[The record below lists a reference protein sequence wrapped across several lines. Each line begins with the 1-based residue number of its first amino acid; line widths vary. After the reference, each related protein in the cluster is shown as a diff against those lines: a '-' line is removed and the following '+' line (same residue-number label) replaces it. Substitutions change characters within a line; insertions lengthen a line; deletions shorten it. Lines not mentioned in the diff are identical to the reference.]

1 MKQPMRIAIAGLGT
15 VGAEVARQLIH
26 ENALDARITAV
37 SARNASRDRG
47 FSMDGIDFVNDPVAL
62 AARDDVDVVIEL
74 IGGEDGPALA
84 LVEAAIA
91 HGKPVITANKALLAR
106 HGRRVVAA
114 AEKAG
119 VALAAEAAVAG
130 GIPCLKMLREGLAGN
145 RVSRISG
152 ILNGTCNYIL
162 TTMEATGRDF
172 DDVLKE
178 AQDLGYAEADPGFD
192 IDGIDAAH
200 KLALLAAIG
209 FGIEP
214 EFDAISITGIT
225 AVKPVDIRCA
235 ADLGYVIRLIGLAEK
250 EGEGVRMSVEPTMVP
265 IHSALAKVDGPLNA
279 VSVDA
284 EPVGTI
290 TAIGPGAGAGATASA
305 VLADLADLIG
315 GRSARFFG
323 TPADALKSGGAVT
336 SVSTAVSRYYAN
348 LTVYD
353 RPGVLADV
361 TAVLRD
367 AEISVE
373 SILQQGRADDGSN
386 GSVPVVIT
394 THETTAKAMAHAI
407 DLIADLDAVIG
418 RPAVMAIAAS
428 GDDS

>member
-1 MKQPMRIAIAGLGT
+1 MRIAIAGLGT

-26 ENALDARITAV
+26 ENALDATITAV

-62 AARDDVDVVIEL
+62 AMREDVDVVVEL

-91 HGKPVITANKALLAR
+91 NGKPLITANKALLAR
-106 HGRRVVAA
+106 HGSHVAA
-114 AEKAG
+114 SAEAAS
-119 VALAAEAAVAG
+119 VSIAAEAAVAG
-130 GIPCLKMLREGLAGN
+130 GIPCLKMIREGLAGN
-145 RVSRISG
+145 RISRISG

-200 KLALLAAIG
+200 KLALLSAIG

-214 EFDAISITGIT
+214 DFDAIRITGIR
-225 AVKPVDIRCA
+225 AVKSVDIRCA
-235 ADLGYVIRLIGLAEK
+235 ADLGYVIRLIGTAER
-250 EGEGVRMSVEPTMVP
+250 EAGGIRMTVAPTMVP
-265 IHSALAKVDGPLNA
+265 QHSALAKVDGPLNA
-279 VSVDA
+279 VSMDA
-284 EPVGTI
+284 EPVGNI

-305 VLADLADLIG
+305 VLADLADMID

-323 TPADALKSGGAVT
+323 APAAALKSGGAVT
-336 SVSTAVSRYYAN
+336 SASTAISRFYAN
-348 LTVYD
+348 LTVFD
-353 RPGVLADV
+353 RSGVLADI

-367 AEISVE
+367 AAISVE
-373 SILQQGRADDGSN
+373 SILQHGRADDGSD

-394 THETTAKAMAHAI
+394 THETTADTMARAI
-407 DLIADLDAVIG
+407 DAIAELDSVIG
-418 RPAVMAIAAS
+418 MPTVMAIAAS

>member
-1 MKQPMRIAIAGLGT
+1 MRIAIAGLGT

-26 ENALDARITAV
+26 ENALDATITAV

-62 AARDDVDVVIEL
+62 AMREDVDVVIEL

-91 HGKPVITANKALLAR
+91 NGKPLITANKALLAR
-106 HGRRVVAA
+106 HGSQVAA
-114 AEKAG
+114 SAE
-119 VALAAEAAVAG
+119 VASVSIAAEAAVAG
-130 GIPCLKMLREGLAGN
+130 GIPCLKMIREGLAGN
-145 RVSRISG
+145 RISRISG

-162 TTMEATGRDF
+162 TTMEATGREF
-172 DDVLKE
+172 DVVLKE

-200 KLALLAAIG
+200 KLALLSAIG

-214 EFDAISITGIT
+214 DFDAIRITGIR
-225 AVKPVDIRCA
+225 AVKSVDIRCA
-235 ADLGYVIRLIGLAEK
+235 ADLGYVIRLIGTAER
-250 EGEGVRMSVEPTMVP
+250 EADGIRMTVAPTMVP
-265 IHSALAKVDGPLNA
+265 QHSALAKVDGPLNA

-284 EPVGTI
+284 EPVGNI

-305 VLADLADLIG
+305 VLADLSDLID

-323 TPADALKSGGAVT
+323 VPAAALKSGGAVT
-336 SVSTAVSRYYAN
+336 SASTAISRFYAN
-348 LTVYD
+348 LTVFD
-353 RPGVLADV
+353 RSGVLADI

-367 AEISVE
+367 AAISVE
-373 SILQQGRADDGSN
+373 SILQHGRADDGSD

-394 THETTAKAMAHAI
+394 THETTADTMARAI
-407 DLIADLDAVIG
+407 DAIAELDSVIG
-418 RPAVMAIAAS
+418 MPTVMAIAAS

>member
-1 MKQPMRIAIAGLGT
+1 MRIAIAGLGT

-26 ENALDARITAV
+26 ENALPASITAV

-62 AARDDVDVVIEL
+62 AARDDVDAVIEL

-106 HGRRVVAA
+106 HGRRIVAE

-119 VALAAEAAVAG
+119 VALAAEASVAG
-130 GIPCLKMLREGLAGN
+130 GIPCLKMIREGLAGN
-145 RVSRISG
+145 RINRISG

-192 IDGIDAAH
+192 IDGVDAAH

-214 EFDAISITGIT
+214 DFDAIRISGIR
-225 AVKPVDIRCA
+225 AVTPVDIRCA
-235 ADLGYVIRLIGLAEK
+235 SDLGYVIRLIGQAER
-250 EGEGVRMSVEPTMVP
+250 EQDGIRMSVEPTMVAVN
-265 IHSALAKVDGPLNA
+265 SALAKVDGALNA

-284 EPVGTI
+284 DPVGSI

-305 VLADLADLIG
+305 VLADLADLID
-315 GRSARFFG
+315 GRTARFFG
-323 TPADALKSGGAVT
+323 YPAESLVANGGIT
-336 SVSTAVSRYYAN
+336 TASSATSRYYAN
-348 LTVYD
+348 LSVYD

-367 AEISVE
+367 AAISVE
-373 SILQQGRADDGSN
+373 SILQHGRAAEGGDGS
-386 GSVPVVIT
+386 VTVVIT
-394 THETTAKAMAHAI
+394 THETTADAMVGAVEAI
-407 DLIADLDAVIG
+407 AGLDSVISA
-418 RPAVMAIAAS
+418 PAVMKIAAG

>member
-1 MKQPMRIAIAGLGT
+1 MRIAIAGLGT

-26 ENALDARITAV
+26 ENALDATITAV

-62 AARDDVDVVIEL
+62 AMREDVDVVVEL

-84 LVEAAIA
+84 LVEAASA
-91 HGKPVITANKALLAR
+91 NGKPVITAKKALLAR
-106 HGRRVVAA
+106 HGSHVAA
-114 AEKAG
+114 SAEAAA
-119 VALAAEAAVAG
+119 VSIAAEAAVAG
-130 GIPCLKMLREGLAGN
+130 GIPCLKMIREGLAGN
-145 RVSRISG
+145 RISRISG

-192 IDGIDAAH
+192 IDGVDAAH

-214 EFDAISITGIT
+214 DFEAIRITGIR
-225 AVKPVDIRCA
+225 AVKSVDIRCA
-235 ADLGYVIRLIGLAEK
+235 ADLGYVIRLIGTAEREA
-250 EGEGVRMSVEPTMVP
+250 EGIRMTVEPTMVP
-265 IHSALAKVDGPLNA
+265 QHSALAKVDGPLNA

-284 EPVGTI
+284 EPVGSI

-305 VLADLADLIG
+305 VLADLADMVD
-315 GRSARFFG
+315 GRCARFFG
-323 TPADALKSGGAVT
+323 TPAAALKSGGAVT
-336 SVSTAVSRYYAN
+336 SASTAISRFYAN
-348 LTVYD
+348 LTVFD
-353 RPGVLADV
+353 RSGVLADI

-367 AEISVE
+367 AAISVE
-373 SILQQGRADDGSN
+373 SILQHGRADDGSD

-394 THETTAKAMAHAI
+394 THETTADTMARAI
-407 DLIADLDAVIG
+407 DAIAELDSVIG
-418 RPAVMAIAAS
+418 MPTVMKIAAS

>member
-1 MKQPMRIAIAGLGT
+1 MRIAIAGLGT

-26 ENALDARITAV
+26 ENALGARVTAV

-47 FSMDGIDFVNDPVAL
+47 FSMEGVTFVNDPVAL
-62 AARDDVDVVIEL
+62 AARDDVDAVIEL

-91 HGKPVITANKALLAR
+91 QGKPVISANKALLAR
-106 HGRRVVAA
+106 HGQRVVAA
-114 AEKAG
+114 AEEAG

-130 GIPCLKMLREGLAGN
+130 GIPCLKMIREGLAGN
-145 RVSRISG
+145 RINRISG

-162 TTMEATGRDF
+162 TTMEKTGRGF

-209 FGIEP
+209 FGIAPDTE
-214 EFDAISITGIT
+214 AISITGIR

-235 ADLGYVIRLIGLAEK
+235 ADLGYVIRLIGVAER
-250 EGEGVRMSVEPTMVP
+250 EDGGIRMSVEPTMVP
-265 IHSALAKVDGPLNA
+265 HHSALAKVDGPLNA

-305 VLADLADLIG
+305 VLADLADLID

-323 TPADALKSGGAVT
+323 APAATLAAGGAVT

-348 LTVYD
+348 LSVYD

-367 AEISVE
+367 AAISVE
-373 SILQQGRADDGSN
+373 SILQHGRADDGSD

-394 THETTAKAMAHAI
+394 THETTADAMARAI
-407 DLIADLDAVIG
+407 EAIADLDSVIG
-418 RPAVMAIAAS
+418 RPAVMAIAAG

>member
-1 MKQPMRIAIAGLGT
+1 MRIAIAGLGT

-26 ENALDARITAV
+26 ENALDATITV
-37 SARNASRDRG
+37 SARNANRDRG

-62 AARDDVDVVIEL
+62 AMREDVDVVVEL

-91 HGKPVITANKALLAR
+91 NGKPVITANKALLAR
-106 HGRRVVAA
+106 HGSHVAA
-114 AEKAG
+114 SAEAAA
-119 VALAAEAAVAG
+119 VSIAAEAAVAG
-130 GIPCLKMLREGLAGN
+130 GIPCLKMIREGLAGN
-145 RVSRISG
+145 RISRISG

-192 IDGIDAAH
+192 IDGVDAAH
-200 KLALLAAIG
+200 KLALLSAIG

-214 EFDAISITGIT
+214 DFDAIRITGIR
-225 AVKPVDIRCA
+225 AVKSVDIRCA
-235 ADLGYVIRLIGLAEK
+235 ADLGYVIRLIGTAER
-250 EGEGVRMSVEPTMVP
+250 EADGIRMTVEPTMVP
-265 IHSALAKVDGPLNA
+265 QHSALAKVDGPLNA

-284 EPVGTI
+284 EPVGNI

-305 VLADLADLIG
+305 VLADLADMID
-315 GRSARFFG
+315 GRSTRFFG
-323 TPADALKSGGAVT
+323 TPAAALKSGGAVT
-336 SVSTAVSRYYAN
+336 SASTAISRFYAN

-353 RPGVLADV
+353 RSGVLADI

-367 AEISVE
+367 AAISVE
-373 SILQQGRADDGSN
+373 SILQHGRADDGSD

-394 THETTAKAMAHAI
+394 THETTADTMARAI
-407 DLIADLDAVIG
+407 DAIAELDSVIG
-418 RPAVMAIAAS
+418 MPTVMAIAAS

>member
-1 MKQPMRIAIAGLGT
+1 MRIAIAGLGT

-26 ENALDARITAV
+26 ENALVATITAV
-37 SARNASRDRG
+37 SARNANRDRG

-62 AARDDVDVVIEL
+62 AMREDVDVVVEL

-91 HGKPVITANKALLAR
+91 NGKPVITANKALLAR
-106 HGRRVVAA
+106 HGSHVAA
-114 AEKAG
+114 SAEAAA
-119 VALAAEAAVAG
+119 VSIAAEAAVAG
-130 GIPCLKMLREGLAGN
+130 GIPCLKMIREGLAGN
-145 RVSRISG
+145 RISRISG

-192 IDGIDAAH
+192 IDGVDAAH
-200 KLALLAAIG
+200 KLALLSAIG

-214 EFDAISITGIT
+214 DFDAIRITGIR
-225 AVKPVDIRCA
+225 AVKSVDIRCA
-235 ADLGYVIRLIGLAEK
+235 ADLGYVIRLIGTAER
-250 EGEGVRMSVEPTMVP
+250 EAGGIRMTVEPTMVP
-265 IHSALAKVDGPLNA
+265 QHSALAKVDGPLNA

-284 EPVGTI
+284 EPVGNI

-305 VLADLADLIG
+305 VLADLADMID

-323 TPADALKSGGAVT
+323 TPAAALKSGGAVT
-336 SVSTAVSRYYAN
+336 SASTAISRFYAN

-353 RPGVLADV
+353 RSGVLADI

-367 AEISVE
+367 AAISVE
-373 SILQQGRADDGSN
+373 SILQHGRADDGSD

-394 THETTAKAMAHAI
+394 THETTADTMARAI
-407 DLIADLDAVIG
+407 DAIAELDSVIG
-418 RPAVMAIAAS
+418 MPTVMAIAAS

>member
-1 MKQPMRIAIAGLGT
+1 MRIAIAGLGT

-26 ENALDARITAV
+26 ENALDATITAV

-62 AARDDVDVVIEL
+62 AMREDVDVVVEL

-91 HGKPVITANKALLAR
+91 NGKPLITANKALLAR
-106 HGRRVVAA
+106 HGSHVAA
-114 AEKAG
+114 SAEAAA
-119 VALAAEAAVAG
+119 VSIAAEAAVAG
-130 GIPCLKMLREGLAGN
+130 GIPCLKMIREGLAGN
-145 RVSRISG
+145 RISRISG

-200 KLALLAAIG
+200 KLALLSAIG

-214 EFDAISITGIT
+214 DFDAIRITGIR
-225 AVKPVDIRCA
+225 AVKSVDIRCA
-235 ADLGYVIRLIGLAEK
+235 ADLGYVIRLIGTAER
-250 EGEGVRMSVEPTMVP
+250 EAGGIRMTVAPTMVP
-265 IHSALAKVDGPLNA
+265 QHSALAKVDGPLNA

-284 EPVGTI
+284 EPVGNI

-305 VLADLADLIG
+305 VLADLADMID

-323 TPADALKSGGAVT
+323 APAAALKSGGAVT
-336 SVSTAVSRYYAN
+336 SASTAISRFYAN
-348 LTVYD
+348 LTVFD
-353 RPGVLADV
+353 RSGVLADI

-367 AEISVE
+367 AAISVE
-373 SILQQGRADDGSN
+373 SILQHGRADDGSD

-394 THETTAKAMAHAI
+394 THETTADTMARAI
-407 DLIADLDAVIG
+407 DAIAELDSVIG
-418 RPAVMAIAAS
+418 MPTVMAIAAS

>member
-1 MKQPMRIAIAGLGT
+1 MRIAIAGLGT

-26 ENALDARITAV
+26 ENALDATITAV

-62 AARDDVDVVIEL
+62 AMREDVDVVIEL

-91 HGKPVITANKALLAR
+91 NGKPVITANKALLAR
-106 HGRRVVAA
+106 HGNKIAAA
-114 AEKAG
+114 AEAAS
-119 VALAAEAAVAG
+119 VSIAAEAAVAG
-130 GIPCLKMLREGLAGN
+130 GIPCLKMIREGLAGN
-145 RVSRISG
+145 RISRISG

-192 IDGIDAAH
+192 IDGVDAAH

-214 EFDAISITGIT
+214 DFEAIRITGIR
-225 AVKPVDIRCA
+225 AVKSVDIRCA
-235 ADLGYVIRLIGLAEK
+235 ADLGYVIRLIGTAEREA
-250 EGEGVRMSVEPTMVP
+250 EGIRMTVEPTMVP
-265 IHSALAKVDGPLNA
+265 QHSALAKVDGPLNA

-284 EPVGTI
+284 EPVGSI

-305 VLADLADLIG
+305 VLADLADMID
-315 GRSARFFG
+315 GRCARFFG
-323 TPADALKSGGAVT
+323 TPAAALKSGGAVT
-336 SVSTAVSRYYAN
+336 SASTAISRFYAN
-348 LTVYD
+348 LTVFD
-353 RPGVLADV
+353 RSGVLADI

-367 AEISVE
+367 AAISVE
-373 SILQQGRADDGSN
+373 SILQHGRADDGSD

-394 THETTAKAMAHAI
+394 THETTADTMARAI
-407 DLIADLDAVIG
+407 DAIAELDSVIG
-418 RPAVMAIAAS
+418 MPTVMKIAAS

>member
-1 MKQPMRIAIAGLGT
+1 MRIAIAGLGT

-26 ENALDARITAV
+26 ENALDATITAV

-62 AARDDVDVVIEL
+62 AMREDVDVVVEL

-91 HGKPVITANKALLAR
+91 NGKPLITANKALLAR
-106 HGRRVVAA
+106 HGRQVAA
-114 AEKAG
+114 SAEAAS
-119 VALAAEAAVAG
+119 VSIAAEAAVAG
-130 GIPCLKMLREGLAGN
+130 GIPCLKMIREGLAGN
-145 RVSRISG
+145 RISRISG

-200 KLALLAAIG
+200 KLALLSAIG

-214 EFDAISITGIT
+214 DFDAIRITGIR
-225 AVKPVDIRCA
+225 AVKSVDIRCA
-235 ADLGYVIRLIGLAEK
+235 ADLGYVIRLIGTAER
-250 EGEGVRMSVEPTMVP
+250 EADGIRMTVAPTMVP
-265 IHSALAKVDGPLNA
+265 QHSALAKVDGPLNA

-284 EPVGTI
+284 EPVGNI

-305 VLADLADLIG
+305 VLADLADMID

-323 TPADALKSGGAVT
+323 APAAALKSGGAVT
-336 SVSTAVSRYYAN
+336 SASTAISRFYAN
-348 LTVYD
+348 LTVFD
-353 RPGVLADV
+353 RSGVLADI

-367 AEISVE
+367 AAISVE
-373 SILQQGRADDGSN
+373 SILQHGRADDGSD

-394 THETTAKAMAHAI
+394 THETTADTMARAI
-407 DLIADLDAVIG
+407 DAIAELDSVIG
-418 RPAVMAIAAS
+418 MPTVMAIAAS